1 MDTDLA
7 PISSFTNEGLSPRA
21 AGSVATDSPQFLALF
36 GSAPTEELTT
46 ITYSS
51 WARPPCANPARVL
64 FLPQGMSPTA
74 LYNKPLHTHHLR
86 TSLPGN
92 PIYIRQLLL
101 TRCLEGQRTELIR
114 PNAIKQTPPPTSVL
128 QGEDSLKRPKGWG
141 KGGGKGYLL
150 FLA

>member
-1 MDTDLA
+1 MDTDVA
-7 PISSFTNEGLSPRA
+7 PISSFTNEGLIPRA
-21 AGSVATDSPQFLALF
+21 AGSVATDSPKFLALF
-36 GSAPTEELTT
+36 GSASTEELTT

-51 WARPPCANPARVL
+51 WAKPPCAQSCPSP
-64 FLPQGMSPTA
+64 FPSTGMSPTA
-74 LYNKPLHTHHLR
+74 LYNKPLHAHHLR

-101 TRCLEGQRTELIR
+101 TRCLEGQCTELIR
-114 PNAIKQTPPPTSVL
+114 PNAIKQPPPPTSVL

-141 KGGGKGYLL
+141 RGGGKGYLL